1 MKINNIGQ
9 MGVNPYRKQ
18 MEKPV
23 QQSNTGPK
31 SDKVEISSEAKGLQ
45 ETSQFQ
51 EARTEKVAQLKI
63 AVQNGTYQVDVKQV
77 AAKMTDYYFG
87 K

>member
-1 MKINNIGQ
+1 

-23 QQSNTGPK
+23 QQNSTALK

-45 ETSQFQ
+45 EMSQFQ
-51 EARTEKVAQLKI
+51 QARNEKVNQLKI
-63 AVQNGTYQVDVKQV
+63 AVQNGTYQVDAKAV
-77 AAKMTDYYFG
+77 AAKMKDYYFG

>member
-18 MEKPV
+18 MEKSV
-23 QQSNTGPK
+23 QQNSTAAK

-45 ETSQFQ
+45 EMSQFQ
-51 EARTEKVAQLKI
+51 QARNEKIAQLKI
-63 AVQNGTYQVDVKQV
+63 EVQNGTYQVDAKVV
-77 AAKMTDYYFG
+77 AAKMTDYYFE

>member
-1 MKINNIGQ
+1 MKINNLGQ

-18 MEKPV
+18 MEKPA
-23 QQSNTGPK
+23 QQNNSAAK

-45 ETSQFQ
+45 EMSQFQ
-51 EARTEKVAQLKI
+51 QTRNEKVAQLKI
-63 AVQNGTYQVDVKQV
+63 AVQNGTYQVDAKAV
-77 AAKMTDYYFG
+77 AAKMTDFYFN